1 MDEEETEENEESIDG
16 VIEGEKAEE
25 ENDEERDEEVKEE
38 GKNDDAENKE
48 EKIEEELSKDEE
60 EIGEEEKG
68 YVSNELKEKE
78 ENPFTTSGKAQN
90 FEEKE
95 KRQEEDRVKDN
106 KPKEDGCLRVILK
119 GNSDS
124 KEKEEKYRRILE
136 EIRSKKQREKDEN
149 NRKMALNGGKELP
162 KDSQTISKN
171 KHLTSVDVQKMSGD
185 INRMNDYTQR
195 KFEDGQKSFEDNI
208 PSTSNDSLTTS
219 ETIQSTSNQQLQTP
233 RQVRASSVDVSS
245 PSKSI
250 QTNSKHERKLSNE
263 IPSTTSTNIQKSK
276 NFKKPR
282 IDNNLNETSTETP
295 LQRSKIKFIPLGD
308 IIVKDRR
315 LEKVDYCIKA
325 INCAKEGVLLPKF
338 KINNLINNSDKKEEE
353 NNEKE
358 EEEIKNSDNNNNDE
372 STPMEIEEVGQS
384 SNEGFIHTTNFPQFE
399 RLYWSVGNGWHPP
412 PYPPPLAH
420 IRPNHQPFAEDT
432 FASNQNNF
440 AYRSFDSHP
449 SGVVAGNHVN
459 VGTSSSVATKL
470 TQTELSYPK
479 DEILETNLKNKTD
492 EITNLRSQ
500 LSKKEEE
507 LNHLNSLETSNKT
520 LKDRL
525 ESKIKLVEE
534 CKNHMAEDGEK
545 IKKLEKEV
553 EELKKQ
559 NYLLELEK
567 KNNNSKK
574 EAKSPALIKAED
586 EIRQL
591 RKDISEQRRK
601 TENAN
606 DQLRKSDERCKR
618 LIDNHKKEI
627 NEEINKISAQYKI
640 EIERISES
648 FSVKQSNSNAN
659 LKSQLQ
665 LKEFEIERLKAENS
679 EERKMFEG
687 EKQKVLDNYKRL
699 EENLRRTNSE
709 NLELQQINNSNFEE
723 WKRIELNRHINGF
736 NMEIIRIKE
745 EYRREMEVKDQ
756 KLNQSLEKERQTDK
770 KYSELVEAA
779 EELKKY
785 VLGNIEEIQ
794 QQKQGSSNQIIQ
806 ENPSEIKEKLEK
818 EHSMKMKNSLRDI
831 CEEQHRIKLKKG
843 QLDSAILTQQCVNSF
858 TQMNQKVEN
867 CLKSGCEICSGNR
880 SLDSLDSQSSINSS
894 NNQPSPRTPPRNKDV
909 NLRENRKRNQQ
920 GQLKSN
926 NPMIT
931 NNDSLQSAGQIST
944 NQVFNNSN
952 DTGRQTVE
960 SATSSLVSIPPS
972 DPQQLEITT
981 VIENVKEEMEEVG
994 LDAQLELQNK
1004 NLENN
1009 MRFIRSKSVAAL
1021 YSPTTQTFPTMVNQ
1035 ANIQTSSR
1043 LEDFVN
1049 PQPPPPSYLQANS
1062 DPRFNQ
1068 QFNSIGNTTNQV
1080 FPQGQQNQNLQQV
1093 CQNTQLICS
1102 SAQQQQQRQLIYQQP
1117 IIQQQQNQIASN
1129 ISYVPSHPLLN
1140 NQQILQQQ
1148 NNHPQFQNRPTSQ
1161 QNIQNYLNQ
1170 NVSGFPLNSAM
1181 QQLFQQQ
1188 MNSQQQQQV
1197 RFPQQTFNQPQNPA
1211 RQARRPND
1219 PRFQSSDMYAFLNS
1233 ILEQQQ
1239 QSQSQQQQPQVNN
1252 PQQMLQQS
1260 STGKSKSKRK
1270 K

>member
-1 MDEEETEENEESIDG
+1 M
-16 VIEGEKAEE
+16 
-25 ENDEERDEEVKEE
+25 
-38 GKNDDAENKE
+38 
-48 EKIEEELSKDEE
+48 
-60 EIGEEEKG
+60 
-68 YVSNELKEKE
+68 
-78 ENPFTTSGKAQN
+78 
-90 FEEKE
+90 
-95 KRQEEDRVKDN
+95 
-106 KPKEDGCLRVILK
+106 
-119 GNSDS
+119 
-124 KEKEEKYRRILE
+124 
-136 EIRSKKQREKDEN
+136 N
-149 NRKMALNGGKELP
+149 NRHP
-162 KDSQTISKN
+162 FPPQ
-171 KHLTSVDVQKMSGD
+171 
-185 INRMNDYTQR
+185 
-195 KFEDGQKSFEDNI
+195 
-208 PSTSNDSLTTS
+208 
-219 ETIQSTSNQQLQTP
+219 
-233 RQVRASSVDVSS
+233 
-245 PSKSI
+245 
-250 QTNSKHERKLSNE
+250 
-263 IPSTTSTNIQKSK
+263 
-276 NFKKPR
+276 
-282 IDNNLNETSTETP
+282 NNY
-295 LQRSKIKFIPLGD
+295 R
-308 IIVKDRR
+308 
-315 LEKVDYCIKA
+315 
-325 INCAKEGVLLPKF
+325 
-338 KINNLINNSDKKEEE
+338 
-353 NNEKE
+353 
-358 EEEIKNSDNNNNDE
+358 
-372 STPMEIEEVGQS
+372 
-384 SNEGFIHTTNFPQFE
+384 FIHTTNFPQFE
-399 RLYWSVGNGWHPP
+399 REHWSVGNVWHPP

-440 AYRSFDSHP
+440 AYRSFDSQP
-449 SGVVAGNHVN
+449 SGDIAGNRVN

-601 TENAN
+601 TENVK
-606 DQLRKSDERCKR
+606 DQLRKSDENCKKLNADLKHQKDR
-618 LIDNHKKEI
+618 YDEWRKQTIDNHKKEI
-627 NEEINKISAQYKI
+627 NEEISKISAQHKN
-640 EIERISES
+640 EVERMSES
-648 FSVKQSNSNAN
+648 FSVKQRNSNADA
-659 LKSQLQ
+659 KSQLQ

-679 EERKMFEG
+679 EERKMFDV

-699 EENLRRTNSE
+699 EENWRRTNSE
-709 NLELQQINNSNFEE
+709 NLQLQQINNSNLEE
-723 WKRIELNRHINGF
+723 WKRTELARHRNGF
-736 NMEIIRIKE
+736 NNEIIRIKE
-745 EYRREMEVKDQ
+745 EFKREMDLKNE
-756 KLNQSLEKERQTDK
+756 KLNQSLENERQTDK
-770 KYSELVEAA
+770 KYSELLEAT
-779 EELKKY
+779 EELKKN
-785 VLGNIEEIQ
+785 VFGNIEEIH
-794 QQKQGSSNQIIQ
+794 QQKPGSSNQIIR
-806 ENPSEIKEKLEK
+806 EDPSEIKEKFEK
-818 EHSMKMKNSLRDI
+818 EYLKMKNSLRDI
-831 CEEQHRIKLKKG
+831 CEEQHRIKRKKE
-843 QLDSAILTQQCVNSF
+843 QLDSMILRQQCDNCTALKFAF

-880 SLDSLDSQSSINSS
+880 SSDSLDSQSSINSS
-894 NNQPSPRTPPRNKDV
+894 NNQPSPITPPRNKNV

-926 NPMIT
+926 NPVIT
-931 NNDSLQSAGQIST
+931 NNDSLQSVGQIST
-944 NQVFNNSN
+944 SQVFNNSN

-960 SATSSLVSIPPS
+960 SATSSLLSIPPS

-981 VIENVKEEMEEVG
+981 VIENVKEEMEDVG

-1021 YSPTTQTFPTMVNQ
+1021 YSPATQTFPTLVNQ
-1035 ANIQTSSR
+1035 ANIQPTSR

-1068 QFNSIGNTTNQV
+1068 QFNSIGNTTNQ
-1080 FPQGQQNQNLQQV
+1080 
-1093 CQNTQLICS
+1093 LICSS

-1140 NQQILQQQ
+1140 NQHNQQILQQ
-1148 NNHPQFQNRPTSQ
+1148 NNHPQFQNRPPPHNQ

-1188 MNSQQQQQV
+1188 MNSQQQQV

-1219 PRFQSSDMYAFLNS
+1219 PRFQSSDMYAFLNR
-1233 ILEQQQ
+1233 IFEQQ
-1239 QSQSQQQQPQVNN
+1239 QSQSQQQPQVNN